1 MQRVVLQRVVLWR
14 VVLQEV
20 VYPCNT
26 TLCFGG
32 QGYEML
38 EKNTTS
44 TFTNE
49 IAELSKKFAISIILY
64 IYNVPTCS
72 RFAGSLADL
81 YPSKNASAVLNAGV
95 GTPNVTAVATTLRQA
110 VWNCKQNIVLYWIC

>member
-1 MQRVVLQRVVLWR
+1 VVLQD
-14 VVLQEV
+14 V

-32 QGYEML
+32 WGYEML

-64 IYNVPTCS
+64 IHNVPTSTCS
-72 RFAGSLADL
+72 RFAGLTHVVCILTNPVQYYVLFTIPDCLA
-81 YPSKNASAVLNAGV
+81 
-95 GTPNVTAVATTLRQA
+95 
-110 VWNCKQNIVLYWIC
+110 